1 MTVTS
6 CHGFVYF
13 VSTLF
18 PGSEEPTQAK
28 VKHDF
33 KATALKSLN
42 ISFPPFFA
50 ENCIYQSLIKRLF
63 TGNSPSAREVT
74 HRAHYFGGGGC
85 CISAGTLA
93 YIQLHCLPDLTIF
106 GGRREIV
113 YHSVLQTE
121 SMDSFLYC
129 RADCEVK
136 YCQLG
141 TLGVFFA
148 GTLPQ
153 RANDLQKTFYYS
165 GDVSRHILTLNRR
178 VVNSILLCS
187 LTLFY

>member
-33 KATALKSLN
+33 KATALKSL
-42 ISFPPFFA
+42 IAPFHPSLLKTAF
-50 ENCIYQSLIKRLF
+50 ISLIKRLF
-63 TGNSPSAREVT
+63 TANSPSAREVT
-74 HRAHYFGGGGC
+74 HRAHYFGGGAC

-136 YCQLG
+136 YCQPG

-153 RANDLQKTFYYS
+153 RANDLRKTFYYS

-178 VVNSILLCS
+178 VMNSILLCS

>member
-1 MTVTS
+1 M
-6 CHGFVYF
+6 
-13 VSTLF
+13 
-18 PGSEEPTQAK
+18 
-28 VKHDF
+28 
-33 KATALKSLN
+33 
-42 ISFPPFFA
+42 
-50 ENCIYQSLIKRLF
+50 
-63 TGNSPSAREVT
+63 
-74 HRAHYFGGGGC
+74 
-85 CISAGTLA
+85 
-93 YIQLHCLPDLTIF
+93 
-106 GGRREIV
+106 

-136 YCQLG
+136 YCQPG

-153 RANDLQKTFYYS
+153 RANDLRKTFYYS

-178 VVNSILLCS
+178 VMNSILLCS